1 MEEISSVQGKV
12 HQESFIN
19 FKNPILLSYLFYPIR
34 AGLFGFALFF
44 TTIFI
49 SKYIG
54 YVVKSANEFYIDM
67 NDVILSLLGFVL
79 LWLLKFLENFNQ
91 RAQKNKMQ

>member
-1 MEEISSVQGKV
+1 MQEISAVQVKG
-12 HQESFIN
+12 QPEESI
-19 FKNPILLSYLFYPIR
+19 KIKYRILLIYIFYPIR
-34 AGLFGFALFF
+34 SGLFGFSLFF

-54 YVVKSANEFYIDM
+54 YFVNNTEEFYIDM

-79 LWLLKFLENFNQ
+79 LWLIKLLENLKSTSPKKQ
-91 RAQKNKMQ
+91 